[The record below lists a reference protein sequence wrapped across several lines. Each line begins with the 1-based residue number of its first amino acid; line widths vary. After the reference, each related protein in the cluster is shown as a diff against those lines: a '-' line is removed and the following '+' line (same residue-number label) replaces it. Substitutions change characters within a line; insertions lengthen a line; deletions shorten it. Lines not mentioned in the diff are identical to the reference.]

1 MSFNRMKIGTKLV
14 LFPMVIVLI
23 GVAALGV
30 TISNTIKISNSAK
43 EIAAETEEASRL
55 ADFETTLAEMKIAE
69 RDFLL
74 PGDPAFLEI
83 REEHEHHAIEK
94 LNDATEAQAT
104 GSHEHHALEGLRE
117 QLEADES
124 FHHVVEIYQSGNQ
137 EEALRLY
144 NSSNGVASHDEHGD
158 ESGLEVDAVISEV
171 LSGNDQ
177 QLESTILMSV
187 IAAVVAV
194 AFALIAG
201 LMLSRKITKPI
212 LKLRDIADKV
222 SLGDLDFE
230 NTVNAQDE
238 IGELSNSFDRMV
250 TAVRFLV
257 ADGEEDKEQLT
268 HAVV

>member
-1 MSFNRMKIGTKLV
+1 M
-14 LFPMVIVLI
+14 I
-23 GVAALGV
+23 GVVALGV
-30 TISNTIKISNSAK
+30 TISNTMKISDSAK
-43 EIAAETEEASRL
+43 VIAAETEEASLL
-55 ADFETTLAEMKIAE
+55 ADFETSVAEMKLAE

-74 PGDPAFLEI
+74 TGDAVFLEI
-83 REEHEHHAIEK
+83 REEHEHHALER
-94 LNDATEAQAT
+94 LNEATEASA
-104 GSHEHHALEGLRE
+104 GDEHAHELLEGLAE

-124 FHHVVEIYQSGNQ
+124 FHHVAELYQSGEQ
-137 EEALRLY
+137 EEALHLY
-144 NSSNGVASHDEHGD
+144 TSSNGVASHEEHGD
-158 ESGLEVDAVISEV
+158 GSGLQVNAVIAEV
-171 LSGNDQ
+171 LSANGQ

-194 AFALIAG
+194 LFASIAG
-201 LMLSRKITKPI
+201 LILARKITNPI

-257 ADGEEDKEQLT
+257 ADDGDEKEQIA
-268 HAVV
+268 HATV